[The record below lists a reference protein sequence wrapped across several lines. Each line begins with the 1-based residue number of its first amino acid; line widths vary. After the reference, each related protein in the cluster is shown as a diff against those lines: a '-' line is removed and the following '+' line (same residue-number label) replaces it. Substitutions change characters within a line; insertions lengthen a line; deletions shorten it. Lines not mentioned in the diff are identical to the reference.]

1 MICEKKEDAQ
11 DAKTHHS
18 CENVGTSWV
27 AFAMFFG
34 ICWIEKKKS
43 KKE

>member
-11 DAKTHHS
+11 DAKTHHN
-18 CENVGTSWV
+18 CENVGISWV
-27 AFAMFFG
+27 VFAMFFG
-34 ICWIEKKKS
+34 ICWIEKKMS